1 MGPRGF
7 EPRSPA
13 PKAGILNQAILRT
26 RIENYRT
33 ILFKFKASC
42 GNQTYENDGALGAD
56 RTRDLL
62 LTKHSRKNFLTLYQ
76 LSYQGIIKI

>member
-33 ILFKFKASC
+33 RLFKLLYLHQTPKRLLFQPFNRKICLNRKSFK
-42 GNQTYENDGALGAD
+42 
-56 RTRDLL
+56 LL
-62 LTKHSRKNFLTLYQ
+62 
-76 LSYQGIIKI
+76 IK